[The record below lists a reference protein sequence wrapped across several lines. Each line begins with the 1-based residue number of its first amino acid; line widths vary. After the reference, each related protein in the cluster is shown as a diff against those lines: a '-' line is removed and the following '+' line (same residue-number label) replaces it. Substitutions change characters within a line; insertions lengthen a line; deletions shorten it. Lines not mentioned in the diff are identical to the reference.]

1 MAALVSF
8 MQFFLILAIRIDQT
22 IKIWKLKIA
31 LVALSL
37 VRHSFRPYNTMW
49 LLLKRFGSPKTV
61 SEFLKMHSAY

>member
-37 VRHSFRPYNTMW
+37 VRHSFRPYNTM
-49 LLLKRFGSPKTV
+49 
-61 SEFLKMHSAY
+61 